1 MESVPLVR
9 DKHAHRERLS
19 YEEYL
24 ALPDDGRIVEWV
36 DGKIIE
42 HMPTTPSHQRIV
54 AFLLSLLRAYVFRLQ
69 LGEVLLAPMEVKLWP
84 GGPSRE
90 PDVLFIGRA
99 RLSGLTERRF
109 EGAPDLVVEVIS
121 PGSVTLDRID
131 KFREYEQAGVG
142 EYWIID
148 PRPHQEQADFYVR
161 DAEGRFVP
169 APLSDDGVYAS
180 TVVPGFRLRVAWLW
194 PAEPEAKLPDI
205 DLALAWMLADAPG
218 VSDELRALYREML
231 RLLSE

>member
-1 MESVPLVR
+1 MESVMVAEAKR
-9 DKHAHRERLS
+9 ARGERLS

-36 DGKIIE
+36 DGEIVR

-69 LGEVLLAPMEVKLWP
+69 LGEVLLAPLEVKLWP

-90 PDVLFIGRA
+90 PDVLFIGRE

-131 KFREYEQAGVG
+131 KFREYERAGVG

-148 PRPHQEQADFYVR
+148 PRPHQQQADFFTRDANGLFVPAGL
-161 DAEGRFVP
+161 DAEGVF
-169 APLSDDGVYAS
+169 AS
-180 TVVPGFRLRVAWLW
+180 GVVPGFRLRVGWLW
-194 PAEPEAKLPDI
+194 QPELPDT

-218 VSDELRALYREML
+218 VPEELRALYREMV